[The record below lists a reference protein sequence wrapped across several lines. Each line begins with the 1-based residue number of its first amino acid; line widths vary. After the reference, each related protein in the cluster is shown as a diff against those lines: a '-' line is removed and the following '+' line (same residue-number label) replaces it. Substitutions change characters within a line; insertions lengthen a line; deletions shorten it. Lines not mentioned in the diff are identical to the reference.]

1 MPDRDRRKDCR
12 RGCRLL
18 PCRQRKG
25 MSHFLLKL
33 LMASLSETYVKGIGF
48 TSQPVPSRRR
58 RRRRREGTRPI
69 KRSPPLAAQGRRSS
83 FPATRAPRSCGSPSP
98 LPRGHTKAIGW
109 LDPFQPENASRDRV
123 CDGRSKTSSRSHW
136 CSVANGEACSEPPG
150 DEEPKG
156 RHRLRG
162 GF

>member
-1 MPDRDRRKDCR
+1 
-12 RGCRLL
+12 
-18 PCRQRKG
+18 
-25 MSHFLLKL
+25 MSHLLLKL
-33 LMASLSETYVKGIGF
+33 LMASLSETYVKGLGF

-98 LPRGHTKAIGW
+98 RPRGHTQAIGW
-109 LDPFQPENASRDRV
+109 LDPFRPENASRDRA
-123 CDGRSKTSSRSHW
+123 CDGRSKTSARSHW
-136 CSVANGEACSEPPG
+136 CSAANGEACSEPPG
-150 DEEPKG
+150 DEEPEG
-156 RHRLRG
+156 RHPLRG